1 MSIRRLAALL
11 STVDVLAF
19 DATPYTVAALDAF
32 AADLEAHNPQEWARV
47 MRAAKVQASA
57 LAA

>member
-11 STVDVLAF
+11 CTVDVLAF
-19 DATPYTVAALDAF
+19 DGQPYTTAALDAF
-32 AADLEAHNPQEWARV
+32 AADLEGSRPEEWERLV
-47 MRAAKVQASA
+47 SAAKLQADA